1 MIDKITKV
9 KPRAGRDHAGAEALA
24 KLNKELQTQLAYLR
38 QSAREIAR
46 IYATNLEHDLLEL
59 ADGVKEL
66 AAKPGGHKGA
76 KRLLEQLSGINDHVS
91 LKPVKGRKKD
101 LARIEK
107 AIARMTRAMAKK
119 KPAK

>member
-1 MIDKITKV
+1 MIDKLTRV
-9 KPRAGRDHAGAEALA
+9 KARPKHDAAGDEALA
-24 KLNKELQTQLAYLR
+24 KLSKELQTQLSYLR
-38 QSAREIAR
+38 QSAKEIAR

-66 AAKPGGHKGA
+66 ATKSGGHKGA
-76 KRLLEQLSGINDHVS
+76 KRLLQQLSDINDQVS
-91 LKPVKGRKKD
+91 LKPVKGRRKD

-107 AIARMTRAMAKK
+107 AIARMTRVMAKK